1 MAEKIVMGYWDCPY
15 CDSKGIPGTTYDCPN
30 CGRQRG
36 KETKFYMKSGK
47 VDYVP
52 GHKVVGADWY
62 CEYCGALNKAGR
74 DTCENC
80 GSRKDDSKDDY
91 FSIGK
96 KEEEKKKKEEQQR
109 REDFHPTTT
118 VSHSNNKKKFRLN
131 LWFKLILA
139 ALVFMGFMMLVTW
152 IQQAAAPKDCTF
164 EIQKLTWE
172 NNIDIEENR
181 TFLESGWSMPSNGR
195 LLYTNEEVRSYNP
208 VLDHYEPVTKTR
220 QVQSGGHYDYNYVDN
235 GDGTFTQQSTFVPE
249 YTTEYYT
256 EDEPVYV
263 QVPVYDTK
271 YYYEVDKWVHDRTE
285 TTSGDDKNP
294 VWPEVNLS
302 ENQRIENRSSRY
314 AMEGTLRYKSF
325 WSYKKKNTSFEIR
338 EEWWKKVDKGQ
349 TVSVTISDDRITGLE
364 TLK

>member
-109 REDFHPTTT
+109 REDFHPTT

-172 NNIDIEENR
+172 NTIDIEENR
-181 TFLESGWSMPSNGR
+181 TFIESGWSLPSNGR

-271 YYYEVDKWVHDRTE
+271 YYYEVDKWVHDRKE
-285 TTSGDDKNP
+285 TTSGTDKNP
-294 VWPEVNLS
+294 VWADLDLTDR
-302 ENQRIENRSSRY
+302 QRVEKKKSKY
-314 AMEGTLRYKSF
+314 TMEGILKYKSF
-325 WSYKKKNTSFEIR
+325 GSYKTKNTSFEIR
-338 EEWWKKVDKGQ
+338 EEWWKAVEQGQ
-349 TVSVTISDDRITGLE
+349 TISVDIDDGRITGIE